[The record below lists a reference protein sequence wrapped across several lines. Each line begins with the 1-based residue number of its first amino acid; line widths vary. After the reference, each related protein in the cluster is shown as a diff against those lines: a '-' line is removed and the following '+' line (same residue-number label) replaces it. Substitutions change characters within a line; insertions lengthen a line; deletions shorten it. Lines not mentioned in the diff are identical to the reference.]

1 MRHLPKHLRERWRY
15 LAATLETW
23 PDADLEREAFQ
34 RSLWF
39 AAQNLVG
46 DVGSAAADLRVVD
59 FAHDDGTGWFVVRT
73 RRGETGRARAALSC
87 VDAVYDAPVRVTVR
101 GVSGTIRA
109 ATEKYLAGRE
119 TDAREESVVFR
130 GETRRAT
137 VRDDLIDV
145 AVDGTLVGATRLD
158 TA

>member
-1 MRHLPKHLRERWRY
+1 MKHLPKHLRERWRY

-39 AAQNLVG
+39 AAQNLIG

-59 FAHDDGTGWFVVRT
+59 FVHDDATGWVVVRT
-73 RRGETGRARAALSC
+73 RRGETGRARAAMAC

-101 GVSGTIRA
+101 GVSGTVRA
-109 ATEKYLAGRE
+109 AKEKYVADR
-119 TDAREESVVFR
+119 TDDSSEESVAFA
-130 GETRRAT
+130 GEDRQAT
-137 VRDDLIDV
+137 VRGDLVDV
-145 AVDGTLVGATRLD
+145 PIDGTPVGATRLD
-158 TA
+158 VS